1 MITPLKLI
9 VLNTRPYR
17 ETSLLVNAYTDIW
30 GRADFIV
37 RGIRTARNKAAAA
50 MFHPLSILDTRTYYH
65 EKKDLNQ
72 LKEYQKIYLLDGLCS
87 DVRKSSVGLFIGELL
102 YKTVRESEENR
113 ALFGFVA
120 DTILEL
126 DRAGVELAD
135 LHLYFAAR
143 LCRYLGYAPD
153 LSAPAQK
160 NIFFDIR
167 PVSGIRQT
175 LHTGLLIWMPPGCSG
190 NRLSSGRSDSNA
202 RTKRHHFLNCLMTIT
217 GNMGKTP
224 DIRSVDILHQVFFG
238 NFAPPCH

>member
-37 RGIRTARNKAAAA
+37 RGIRTARNKASAA

-160 NIFFDIR
+160 NIFFDIKGACFR
-167 PVSGIRQT
+167 DTPDTSYGAFDLDASRLFRQILT
-175 LHTGLLIWMPPGCSG
+175 CPPGEATPLQCSG
-190 NRLSSGRSDSNA
+190 
-202 RTKRHHFLNCLMTIT
+202 TKRHHFLNCLMNYY
-217 GNMGKTP
+217 GYHMGKTP
-224 DIRSVDILHQVFFG
+224 DIRSVDILHQVFL
-238 NFAPPCH
+238 